1 MATVQEKLEKAFR
14 LDGDIWL
21 RHANPWSVYTRI
33 PIPAAL
39 TAAVWSRTRLGRW
52 SLVPVAAV
60 CGWTWVNV
68 RAFPA
73 PQSLDHW
80 ASKAV
85 LGERMWN
92 AAENAPLAARHR
104 SAVAILTGVNALG
117 LPLIIWGTWAR
128 KGGVLVAGL
137 AVQTLGK
144 LWTLDRMVWF
154 YEDVTH
160 ARAEHAGGPASV
172 ALATDAAM

>member
-1 MATVQEKLEKAFR
+1 MATVQERLTKAFR
-14 LDGDIWL
+14 LDGDTWL

-39 TAAVWSRTRLGRW
+39 TAAVWSRRWIGRW
-52 SLVPVAAV
+52 SVVPVVAV

-73 PQSLDHW
+73 PRSLDHW

-85 LGERMWN
+85 LGERMWSEV
-92 AAENAPLAARHR
+92 ENAPLAARHR
-104 SAVAILTGVNALG
+104 TAVAILTGANSLG
-117 LPLIIWGTWAR
+117 LPLIVWGTWALR
-128 KGGVLVAGL
+128 GWVLATGL
-137 AVQTLGK
+137 AVQTFGK

-160 ARAEHAGGPASV
+160 DRAEKAARPASV
-172 ALATDAAM
+172 ALATDAAV